1 MKYLMP
7 IENQMYWISL
17 TENTKAQISYSS
29 DTPHAFNT
37 QSCKQFTEIHFQF
50 CLDSALF
57 Y

>member
-7 IENQMYWISL
+7 IENQMHWISL